1 VGSCYGVGKYPVRLS
16 GCLHDC
22 LRHSHFAMLQPSL
35 HFTLHFYYTFTS
47 GHLAITDCFQTPYKS
62 VYTRQCTPTSQKCP
76 TALSVVAPRRTPR
89 SRRSIP
95 TIRRNS
101 VLGSLPYVVHPKSRA
116 LLIYYKVYF
125 LKDMDRV
132 EELKTIARDA
142 GCTIVYE
149 DE

>member
-1 VGSCYGVGKYPVRLS
+1 MFTRLPS
-16 GCLHDC
+16 SLT
-22 LRHSHFAMLQPSL
+22 LRHAS
-35 HFTLHFYYTFTS
+35 TFTS
-47 GHLAITDCFQTPYKS
+47 LHTSLLLHFHFGTPCYNRLLSNALQVGVHASVHANITEMSDST
-62 VYTRQCTPTSQKCP
+62 V
-76 TALSVVAPRRTPR
+76 
-89 SRRSIP
+89 SRRP
-95 TIRRNS
+95 KANPIRRNS